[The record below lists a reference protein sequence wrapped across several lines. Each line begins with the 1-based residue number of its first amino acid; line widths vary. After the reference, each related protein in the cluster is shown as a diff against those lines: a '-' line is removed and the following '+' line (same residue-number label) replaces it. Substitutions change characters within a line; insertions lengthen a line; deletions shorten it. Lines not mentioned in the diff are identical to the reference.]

1 VELPPGADP
10 QELLRELVNS
20 GARLS
25 RFELM
30 EPSLHKIFI
39 DLVGEKADPARA

>member
-1 VELPPGADP
+1 V
-10 QELLRELVNS
+10 LRALVQS
-20 GARLS
+20 GVRLS

-39 DLVGEKADPARA
+39 DLVGRDPASPQAAGEKPTDA

>member
-1 VELPPGADP
+1 
-10 QELLRELVNS
+10 LVAS

-25 RFELM
+25 KFELQ

-39 DLVGEKADPARA
+39 DLVGPDAANAPSLPEREGVRE